1 MQVQVLH
8 FAILRERA
16 GCSEQRVP
24 IASGTT
30 VSHLYKTL
38 FPSLSGEAISVL
50 FAVNQAYV
58 EGDHLLADGDE
69 VAFIPPLGG
78 G

>member
-16 GCSEQRVP
+16 GCPEQRVQ

-30 VSHLYKTL
+30 VSQLYNTL
-38 FPSLSGEAISVL
+38 FPGLSDGSFSVM

>member
-1 MQVQVLH
+1 MHVLH
-8 FAILRERA
+8 FAILRELA
-16 GCSEQRVP
+16 GCAEQRVP
-24 IASGTT
+24 IALGTT
-30 VSHLYKTL
+30 VSQLYTAL
-38 FPSLSGEAISVL
+38 FPSLDDGALSVM

-58 EGDHLLADGDE
+58 EGEHLLADGDE